1 MLASSNALKSS
12 AMYIGYLILKEIQK
26 RDTEKVSI
34 YDVSKALKKA
44 GITSSRQLILG
55 LSFLYSVNFEI
66 SVVPF
71 NCSIFSSNWFSINF
85 ISDV

>member
-1 MLASSNALKSS
+1 
-12 AMYIGYLILKEIQK
+12 MYIGYLILKEIQK

-55 LSFLYSVNFEI
+55 LSFLYSVNIIEFDEANI
-66 SVVPF
+66 WVKK
-71 NCSIFSSNWFSINF
+71 
-85 ISDV
+85 